1 MGYMNL
7 GSMLIQPISGLNQT
21 GEIRDA
27 GTSSQDQSFN
37 KKLSEMRQNIQSNRL
52 DYKPANKSVKDN
64 NRRQN
69 QDLKTNNELS
79 ENKKVEVEKDNSSK
93 DTSKVSKEIDT
104 KPEKTNTNK
113 KESELPEEVDANEVD
128 EQILML
134 VSQSLNM
141 PIEEVMQLLSEFGM
155 EVQDLLS
162 QESFGMFVAE
172 ALGAGNMEF
181 LLTKSD
187 DLSKVTQ
194 LFEHLTQ
201 LRESMSQDEMLSGD
215 LVALQEQIPT
225 LVENEAIQ
233 TVQKGQV
240 GMEPLSEV
248 KAGKEQL
255 IEESKNQLSFLPEG
269 ETTLNS
275 VGEQIPVHHF
285 TSAQVVQ
292 NFQTSN
298 GTVMQTITS
307 KVSGS
312 GETFIEQ
319 IDFKVIGQTKELN
332 VQMSPKELGQLNIKI
347 VEHNGSLVAEIKV
360 DNEKA
365 KDFILNEI
373 HLLKERLEGEGLN
386 VSDVKVDIR
395 QDQRQ
400 SQMEQEKQKSSKR
413 IQEIISKH
421 FDEVEEE
428 QEESPVQILTESEV
442 DYMV

>member
-7 GSMLIQPISGLNQT
+7 GSMLIQPTSGLNQT
-21 GEIRDA
+21 GEIRDT
-27 GTSSQDQSFN
+27 GISSQDQSFN
-37 KKLSEMRQNIQSNRL
+37 KKLSEMRQNIQPNRL
-52 DYKPANKSVKDN
+52 DYTPVNKNVKDN
-64 NRRQN
+64 NKRQN

-79 ENKKVEVEKDNSSK
+79 ENKKVEKDSSSK
-93 DTSKVSKEIDT
+93 NTSKVSKDSNT
-104 KPEKTNTNK
+104 KLEETNTNK
-113 KESELPEEVDANEVD
+113 KESELPEEIDANEVD

-141 PIEEVMQLLSEFGM
+141 PIEEVTQLLSELGI

-172 ALGAGNMEF
+172 ALGAGNMEL
-181 LLTKSD
+181 LLTKNG

-201 LRESMSQDEMLSGD
+201 LRESISQDGVLSRD
-215 LVALQEQIPT
+215 LGHLQEQIPT
-225 LVENEAIQ
+225 LENEAIQ
-233 TVQKGQV
+233 AVQKIPTV
-240 GMEPLSEV
+240 MDASSEV
-248 KAGKEQL
+248 KAGKEHL
-255 IEESKNQLSFLPEG
+255 IEESKNQLSFLAES
-269 ETTLNS
+269 ETTTNG
-275 VGEQIPVHHF
+275 VGEQIPVHNF
-285 TSAQVVQ
+285 TSSQFVKH
-292 NFQTSN
+292 FQTGN
-298 GTVMQTITS
+298 GTIMQTITS

-312 GETFIEQ
+312 GEAFIEQ
-319 IDFKVIGQTKELN
+319 IDFKVIGQTKELS
-332 VQMSPKELGQLNIKI
+332 VQLSPKELGQLNIKI
-347 VEHNGSLVAEIKV
+347 VEQNGSLIAEIKV

-373 HLLKERLEGEGLN
+373 HLLKEKLEGEGLN

-421 FDEVEEE
+421 FGEVEEE
-428 QEESPVQILTESEV
+428 EEESPAPTLTESEV

>member
-93 DTSKVSKEIDT
+93 DTSKVSKETDT

-172 ALGAGNMEF
+172 
-181 LLTKSD
+181 S
-187 DLSKVTQ
+187 
-194 LFEHLTQ
+194 
-201 LRESMSQDEMLSGD
+201 R
-215 LVALQEQIPT
+215 
-225 LVENEAIQ
+225 
-233 TVQKGQV
+233 
-240 GMEPLSEV
+240 
-248 KAGKEQL
+248 
-255 IEESKNQLSFLPEG
+255 
-269 ETTLNS
+269 
-275 VGEQIPVHHF
+275 
-285 TSAQVVQ
+285 
-292 NFQTSN
+292 
-298 GTVMQTITS
+298 
-307 KVSGS
+307 
-312 GETFIEQ
+312 
-319 IDFKVIGQTKELN
+319 
-332 VQMSPKELGQLNIKI
+332 
-347 VEHNGSLVAEIKV
+347 
-360 DNEKA
+360 
-365 KDFILNEI
+365 
-373 HLLKERLEGEGLN
+373 
-386 VSDVKVDIR
+386 
-395 QDQRQ
+395 
-400 SQMEQEKQKSSKR
+400 
-413 IQEIISKH
+413 
-421 FDEVEEE
+421 
-428 QEESPVQILTESEV
+428 
-442 DYMV
+442 

>member
-27 GTSSQDQSFN
+27 GTSSQDQTFN

-93 DTSKVSKEIDT
+93 DTSKVSKETDT

-181 LLTKSD
+181 LLTKND

-201 LRESMSQDEMLSGD
+201 LRESISQGEGH
-215 LVALQEQIPT
+215 LQEQTSI
-225 LVENEAIQ
+225 LENEVIQ
-233 TVQKGQV
+233 TAQRIQPV
-240 GMEPLSEV
+240 MEASSEG
-248 KAGKEQL
+248 KADREHL
-255 IEESKNQLSFLPEG
+255 IEESKNQLSFLAES
-269 ETTLNS
+269 ETTING
-275 VGEQIPVHHF
+275 VGEQIPVHNF
-285 TSAQVVQ
+285 TSSQFVK
-292 NFQTSN
+292 NFQTGN
-298 GTVMQTITS
+298 GTMVQTITS

-319 IDFKVIGQTKELN
+319 IDFKVIGQTKELS
-332 VQMSPKELGQLNIKI
+332 VQLSPKELGQLNIKI
-347 VEHNGSLVAEIKV
+347 IEQNGSLVAEIKV

-373 HLLKERLEGEGLN
+373 HLLKEKLEGEGLS

-421 FDEVEEE
+421 FGEVEEE
-428 QEESPVQILTESEV
+428 EEESPTPILTESEV